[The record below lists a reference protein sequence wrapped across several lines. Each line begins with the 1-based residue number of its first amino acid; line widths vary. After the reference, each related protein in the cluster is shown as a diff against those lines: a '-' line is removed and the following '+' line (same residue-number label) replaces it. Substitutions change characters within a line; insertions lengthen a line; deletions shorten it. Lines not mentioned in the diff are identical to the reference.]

1 MSYEIKQKNPS
12 SIIFRVNKLK
22 PDKKMGFVFER
33 DFFLKYSFLEL
44 CCLENKFFQK
54 LHFLE
59 EKIRYF
65 GLFPNP
71 EIHLVSN
78 VVWLSCQIL

>member
-44 CCLENKFFQK
+44 CFLENNFFS
-54 LHFLE
+54 
-59 EKIRYF
+59 KIALLGGKNKVFWFISKPRNTF
-65 GLFPNP
+65 
-71 EIHLVSN
+71 S
-78 VVWLSCQIL
+78 